1 MEDKNVETTEEKVAL
16 PAEEQRKKSAWQE
29 TKESWYDKVPLSVR
43 QLDIIIA
50 CGIGGLIITVIVIA
64 LDAMGVF

>member
-1 MEDKNVETTEEKVAL
+1 MEDKNLETTEEKTV
-16 PAEEQRKKSAWQE
+16 PVEEQSAKSLWQQ
-29 TKESWYDKVPLSVR
+29 TKESWYDKDNLTVK

-50 CGIGGLIITVIVIA
+50 CGIGGLIITAIVIA